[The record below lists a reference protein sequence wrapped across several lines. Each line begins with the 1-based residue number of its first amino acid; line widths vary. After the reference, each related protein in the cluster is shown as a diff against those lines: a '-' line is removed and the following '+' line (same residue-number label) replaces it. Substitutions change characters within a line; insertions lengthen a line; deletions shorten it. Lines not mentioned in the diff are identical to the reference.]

1 VALSGEEIRRR
12 LREFAAAWGGYTG
25 TERSEAQTF
34 LNALLECYG
43 TDRRAVGA
51 RFEELTSGGFM
62 DLFWPGVCIVEM
74 KRPSEARRLHEHR
87 EQMLRYWQTS
97 GTPARPAPRYVVLCA
112 FHRFE
117 VWEPGAVY
125 TDPRVAFDLV
135 ELPDHLDALQF
146 LAGRQPV
153 FVHDQTEVTRE
164 AVSLVT
170 DVYRMLR
177 ERRAADLD
185 VLRDFVLQ
193 SVWAM
198 FAEDLAMLP
207 SHLFTRVL
215 DGLLTDPARS
225 SQDDLGQLFSYLD
238 EPHNRPSEGIY
249 ADTPYANGSL
259 FARPARVH
267 LEREELELLRQACE
281 SSWRKVEPAIFGA
294 LLQGALG
301 RERQWA
307 LGAHYTA
314 EADIL
319 KIVLPTIVEPWRER
333 IAACRTVA
341 DVQKA
346 QDGLM
351 HYVVLDPACGSG
363 NFLYVAYRELRRI
376 EADLRRRARDMR
388 RSAGLREQAELALY
402 FPLTN
407 INGIEIDPFAVQL
420 ARVTLWMGH
429 KLAVDELDLEER
441 VLPLVDLSGI
451 RRGDALKLD
460 WPRADA
466 IIGNP
471 PYHGDRF
478 VRRELGDEYV
488 EWLKS
493 EFGIGVKDYC
503 VYWFRKAHDHL
514 EPGKRAGL
522 VGTNS
527 ISQNRARGA
536 SLQYIVNNGGVITS
550 AVSKQ
555 PWPGDAVVNVSIV
568 SWVKAPDALP
578 ERRTL
583 DGHDVEEITA
593 SLLRVDDDVSSAVQL
608 AANAGKCFYG
618 PIPAGKGFIVER
630 HQAQAFLDRADAK
643 YRDVIRPYLGG
654 EDIVNDPQQAPTR
667 FIIDFGLRTLE
678 EASEYPEAL
687 KVVRLLVKPERDQ
700 TRRKAYRERWWR
712 FAEPLV
718 QMRKATAGLDRYIG
732 GTATGKRI
740 FFCWVDASTCPSNAM
755 NVFAFDDDFAMGVLS
770 SAIHREWARAQS
782 STLRV
787 DIRYTPK
794 TAFGTFPWPTG
805 NAEPVAHAAHNL
817 IARRSEICLERQIGL
832 TKLYN
837 DVEDGAYRDVREL
850 HDALDEAVAAAYGWP
865 LSAAHDPHES
875 NRLLLELNR
884 AIAAGEIEY
893 RPFE

>member
-1 VALSGEEIRRR
+1 
-12 LREFAAAWGGYTG
+12 
-25 TERSEAQTF
+25 
-34 LNALLECYG
+34 
-43 TDRRAVGA
+43 
-51 RFEELTSGGFM
+51 
-62 DLFWPGVCIVEM
+62 
-74 KRPSEARRLHEHR
+74 
-87 EQMLRYWQTS
+87 MLGYWQRS
-97 GTPARPAPRYVVLCA
+97 GTPASPAPRYVVLCA

-125 TDPRVAFDLV
+125 TEPRVAFDLV
-135 ELPDHLDALQF
+135 ELPDHLDALLF
-146 LAGRQPV
+146 LAGRRPV

-164 AVSLVT
+164 AVTLVT
-170 DVYRMLR
+170 DVYRRLR

-215 DGLLTDPARS
+215 DGLLADPGRS
-225 SQDDLGQLFSYLD
+225 SRDDLGQLFAYLN
-238 EPHNRPSEGIY
+238 EPTQRPNEGIY
-249 ADTPYANGSL
+249 AGTPYANGSL

-267 LEREELELLRQACE
+267 LDREELELLRQACD

-319 KIVLPTIVEPWRER
+319 KIVLPTVVEPWRER
-333 IAACRTVA
+333 IAACRTVS
-341 DVQKA
+341 DVQAA
-346 QDGLM
+346 QDALM
-351 HYVVLDPACGSG
+351 RYVVLDPACGSG

-376 EADLRRRARDMR
+376 EAELRRRARDMR
-388 RSAGLREQAELALY
+388 RAEGLREQQALALY

-407 INGIEIDPFAVQL
+407 IRGIELDPFAVQL

-451 RRGDALKLD
+451 RRGDALKLE

-478 VRRELGDEYV
+478 LRRELGDEYV
-488 EWLKS
+488 TWLRR
-493 EFGIGVKDYC
+493 EFGIGLKDYC

-514 EPGKRAGL
+514 EAGKRAGL

-536 SLQYIVNNGGVITS
+536 SLQYIVDNGGVITS

-568 SWVKAPDALP
+568 NWIKLEDVVPVSRV
-578 ERRTL
+578 L
-583 DGHDVEEITA
+583 DGHEVREITA
-593 SLLRVDDDVSSAVQL
+593 SLRPVDTDVSSAVQL
-608 AANAGKCFYG
+608 EANAGRCFYG
-618 PIPAGKGFIVER
+618 PIPAGKGFILDKNRAEM
-630 HQAQAFLDRADAK
+630 FLARSDAN

-654 EDIVNDPQQAPTR
+654 EDISTNPQQAPTR

-678 EASEYPEAL
+678 ESMAYPEAL
-687 KVVRLLVKPERDQ
+687 TVVRLLVKPEREK
-700 TRRKAYRERWWR
+700 TRRKAYRDRWWR

-718 QMRKATAGLDRYIG
+718 GMRSAVADLSRYIG

-740 FFCWVDASTCPSNAM
+740 FFCWVDPWTCPSNAM
-755 NVFAFDDDFAMGVLS
+755 NVFAFEDDFSMGVLL
-770 SAIHREWARAQS
+770 SAIHRRWAIAQS

-794 TAFGTFPWPTG
+794 TAFGTFPWPSQDNHEVG
-805 NAEPVAHAAHNL
+805 DLSLELV
-817 IARRSEICLERQIGL
+817 RFRSEICLERQIGL

-837 DVEDGAYRDVREL
+837 EVDDGAYADLREL
-850 HDALDEAVAAAYGWP
+850 HVALDEAVAAAYGWAA
-865 LSAAHDPHES
+865 SAAHDAQES

-893 RPFE
+893 RPFG